1 MEDENNN
8 SVKTIL
14 WIVGIIFFVWLIFF
28 SDNSSRPERIT
39 EEFENGNSI
48 DMEVDRSITSDNWEC
63 TSDCSGH
70 DAGYE
75 WAEENGISDPSD
87 CGGKSES
94 FIEGCE
100 AYANE
105 NY

>member
-14 WIVGIIFFVWLIFF
+14 WIAGIIFLVWLLFF
-28 SDNSSRPERIT
+28 SDNSSKSERIT
-39 EEFENGNSI
+39 EDFENGNSI

-63 TSDCSGH
+63 TGDCSGH

-75 WAEENGISDPSD
+75 WASDNDISDPSD
-87 CGGKSES
+87 CGGKSTS